1 VSGGRCGIARARDRR
16 WRRPSSSLLMRAVV
30 PRRSV
35 ESITYTGCVL
45 RNSIRA
51 LSVVLVILGL
61 VVN

>member
-1 VSGGRCGIARARDRR
+1 MC
-16 WRRPSSSLLMRAVV
+16 AVV